1 MNVFYLVNPFFNIH
15 NTPSSSFQLTSTCL
29 FLLLSSALFKYS
41 NLPSTFF
48 PSYPGAAH
56 VFERSK
62 LPAFQHFG
70 TRFLYPTVMNCY
82 ATVTN
87 PIRQLLAL
95 CDSYEPYPT
104 VINASDNYQ
113 RYWQLSVLYDSYQLY
128 AAVISSIRQLS
139 ALCHSNWPYA
149 TVMSPTDS
157 YRLYAT
163 VTSPIRQLLA
173 LCDSYQS
180 YWQLWALCDS
190 YQSYPPVTTSMRQLS
205 VLSDSY

>member
-1 MNVFYLVNPFFNIH
+1 MNVFYLGNPFFNIH

-95 CDSYEPYPT
+95 CDSYESYPT
-104 VINASDNYQ
+104 VI
-113 RYWQLSVLYDSYQLY
+113 
-128 AAVISSIRQLS
+128 SSMRQL
-139 ALCHSNWPYA
+139 
-149 TVMSPTDS
+149 
-157 YRLYAT
+157 
-163 VTSPIRQLLA
+163 QA

-180 YWQLWALCDS
+180 YSTVISSMQQLSALCDS
-190 YQSYPPVTTSMRQLS
+190 YQSYPTVISSMRQLS
-205 VLSDSY
+205 VPCDSYQSYPTVTSSMRQYKLYATGMKK

>member
-1 MNVFYLVNPFFNIH
+1 MNVFYLGNPFFNIH

-56 VFERSK
+56 VFERRSK

-95 CDSYEPYPT
+95 CDSYESYPT
-104 VINASDNYQ
+104 VI
-113 RYWQLSVLYDSYQLY
+113 
-128 AAVISSIRQLS
+128 SSMRQL
-139 ALCHSNWPYA
+139 WG
-149 TVMSPTDS
+149 
-157 YRLYAT
+157 
-163 VTSPIRQLLA
+163 
-173 LCDSYQS
+173 LCDSYES
-180 YWQLWALCDS
+180 YATVIS
-190 YQSYPPVTTSMRQLS
+190 SMRQLS
-205 VLSDSY
+205 VLSNSYGLYATVMRSMRQLSALSDSYELYVTVMRSMQ

>member
-15 NTPSSSFQLTSTCL
+15 NTVSSCSFQLTSTCL

-48 PSYPGAAH
+48 RSYPVAAH
-56 VFERSK
+56 VFERRSK

-70 TRFLYPTVMNCY
+70 TRFLYRLLWIPMRQLQTLFDSYQCY
-82 ATVTN
+82 AT
-87 PIRQLLAL
+87 IISA
-95 CDSYEPYPT
+95 
-104 VINASDNYQ
+104 I
-113 RYWQLSVLYDSYQLY
+113 WQLSVLSDSCQLY

-157 YRLYAT
+157 YRIYAT
-163 VTSPIRQLLA
+163 VTSPTA
-173 LCDSYQS
+173 SY
-180 YWQLWALCDS
+180 
-190 YQSYPPVTTSMRQLS
+190 
-205 VLSDSY
+205 

>member
-15 NTPSSSFQLTSTCL
+15 NTVSSCSFQLTSTCL

-48 PSYPGAAH
+48 RSYRLLHMCLRGGINYPRFNISGR
-56 VFERSK
+56 VFSTNSYE
-62 LPAFQHFG
+62 
-70 TRFLYPTVMNCY
+70 FLCDSDKPYSTVTSSMRQLWTLSDSYQCY
-82 ATVTN
+82 AT
-87 PIRQLLAL
+87 IISA
-95 CDSYEPYPT
+95 
-104 VINASDNYQ
+104 I
-113 RYWQLSVLYDSYQLY
+113 WQLSVLYDSYQLY

-163 VTSPIRQLLA
+163 VTSPTA
-173 LCDSYQS
+173 SY
-180 YWQLWALCDS
+180 
-190 YQSYPPVTTSMRQLS
+190 
-205 VLSDSY
+205 

>member
-29 FLLLSSALFKYS
+29 FLLLYSALFKYS

-56 VFERSK
+56 VFERRSK

-95 CDSYEPYPT
+95 CDNYESYPT
-104 VINASDNYQ
+104 VIS
-113 RYWQLSVLYDSYQLY
+113 
-128 AAVISSIRQLS
+128 
-139 ALCHSNWPYA
+139 
-149 TVMSPTDS
+149 
-157 YRLYAT
+157 
-163 VTSPIRQLLA
+163 
-173 LCDSYQS
+173 
-180 YWQLWALCDS
+180 
-190 YQSYPPVTTSMRQLS
+190 SMRQLS
-205 VLSDSY
+205 VLCDSYELYATAMRSMRQLSALSDSYQLYATVISPIRQL

>member
-15 NTPSSSFQLTSTCL
+15 NTVPSSSFQLTSTCL

-56 VFERSK
+56 VVERRGK
-62 LPAFQHFG
+62 LPAFQPFG
-70 TRFLYPTVMNCY
+70 TPFLYPTVMNCY

-95 CDSYEPYPT
+95 CNSYEPYQT
-104 VINASDNYQ
+104 VINAM
-113 RYWQLSVLYDSYQLY
+113 
-128 AAVISSIRQLS
+128 RQLL
-139 ALCHSNWPYA
+139 ALSHSSW
-149 TVMSPTDS
+149 
-157 YRLYAT
+157 LYAT
-163 VTSPIRQLLA
+163 VTSPIRQLSA
-173 LCDSYQS
+173 LCNSYQS
-180 YWQLWALCDS
+180 YL
-190 YQSYPPVTTSMRQLS
+190 PVISSMRQLS

>member
-56 VFERSK
+56 VFERRSK

-70 TRFLYPTVMNCY
+70 TCFLYPTVMNRF

-87 PIRQLLAL
+87 PIRQLIAL
-95 CDSYEPYPT
+95 CNSYEPYPT
-104 VINASDNYQ
+104 VINAM
-113 RYWQLSVLYDSYQLY
+113 
-128 AAVISSIRQLS
+128 RQLS
-139 ALCHSNWPYA
+139 ALS
-149 TVMSPTDS
+149 
-157 YRLYAT
+157 
-163 VTSPIRQLLA
+163 
-173 LCDSYQS
+173 DSYQP
-180 YWQLWALCDS
+180 YAA
-190 YQSYPPVTTSMRQLS
+190 VIGSMRQL
-205 VLSDSY
+205 

>member
-15 NTPSSSFQLTSTCL
+15 NTPSSSFQLTSACL

-56 VFERSK
+56 VFERRSK

-95 CDSYEPYPT
+95 CDSYKPYLT
-104 VINASDNYQ
+104 VLNSM
-113 RYWQLSVLYDSYQLY
+113 
-128 AAVISSIRQLS
+128 RQLS
-139 ALCHSNWPYA
+139 ALSDSYQPYA
-149 TVMSPTDS
+149 AVIDS
-157 YRLYAT
+157 M
-163 VTSPIRQLLA
+163 RQLLA
-173 LCDSYQS
+173 LSDSYQPYATVIGS
-180 YWQLWALCDS
+180 MQQL
-190 YQSYPPVTTSMRQLS
+190 
-205 VLSDSY
+205 

>member
-1 MNVFYLVNPFFNIH
+1 MNVFYFVNPFFNIH
-15 NTPSSSFQLTSTCL
+15 NTVPSSSFQLTSTCL

-48 PSYPGAAH
+48 PSHPGAAH
-56 VFERSK
+56 VIERRSK

-87 PIRQLLAL
+87 PIRQLLTL
-95 CDSYEPYPT
+95 RDSYEPYPA
-104 VINASDNYQ
+104 VINAM
-113 RYWQLSVLYDSYQLY
+113 RQLLALSNSYQLY
-128 AAVISSIRQLS
+128 ATVM
-139 ALCHSNWPYA
+139 ALCHSYQ
-149 TVMSPTDS
+149 S
-157 YRLYAT
+157 YPPVVSSMRQLPVLPSSYQLYAT
-163 VTSPIRQLLA
+163 VISPIRQLLA

-180 YWQLWALCDS
+180 Y
-190 YQSYPPVTTSMRQLS
+190 PPVISSMRQLS

>member
-1 MNVFYLVNPFFNIH
+1 MNVFYLGNPFFNIH

-95 CDSYEPYPT
+95 CDSYESYPT
-104 VINASDNYQ
+104 VI
-113 RYWQLSVLYDSYQLY
+113 
-128 AAVISSIRQLS
+128 SSMRQL
-139 ALCHSNWPYA
+139 WG
-149 TVMSPTDS
+149 
-157 YRLYAT
+157 
-163 VTSPIRQLLA
+163 
-173 LCDSYQS
+173 LCDSYE
-180 YWQLWALCDS
+180 
-190 YQSYPPVTTSMRQLS
+190 SYPTVTKKKSSMSLLGHRRLTGKQIFYAVDHDFPEIFYAFLMILRKKKTVKS
-205 VLSDSY
+205 NKKYHVYTEHWLK